1 VNNVHGRLTYS
12 TFLFSD
18 IAYCAVVTAW
28 ANGCSWSEAL
38 ELSGLAPGDLARTL
52 SRVLDALRQI
62 ANLPYDPLR
71 RSDVE
76 ITSQFGLAPRGFD
89 PRLKDSCKRA
99 SAAINRYPLK
109 DSLMFNQ
116 EDEEATEEEEEEV
129 EEELENDEGP
139 E

>member
-1 VNNVHGRLTYS
+1 
-12 TFLFSD
+12 
-18 IAYCAVVTAW
+18 
-28 ANGCSWSEAL
+28 L

-52 SRVLDALRQI
+52 SRVLDSIRQI

-76 ITSQFGLAPRGFD
+76 ITSQFGRAPRGFD
-89 PRLKDSCKRA
+89 PRLKDNCRRA
-99 SAAINRYPLK
+99 CEAINRYPLK

-116 EDEEATEEEEEEV
+116 DEESNEEEVDVEDEE
-129 EEELENDEGP
+129 LDNDEGP